1 MKFSKKLWII
11 LSFKRINLL
20 LKTEPLNYLSKDMH
34 LFLSK
39 SDYVSTKV
47 ISLQPFDKHVDLV
60 FSFWQALEVST
71 SSFPFYRKKK
81 ISIYEFFKK
90 RLHIIFIRH
99 NVRCKSL
106 NFEKHQHFTE
116 VTSTK
121 YHTDLKFQK
130 RAAYPRHT
138 KKLRI

>member
-1 MKFSKKLWII
+1 MRHLTNCLFLIEIRELKFSKKLWII

-81 ISIYEFFKK
+81 SVFMNSLRRDFISFSSGIMLDAKVWILRSISILQKW
-90 RLHIIFIRH
+90 L
-99 NVRCKSL
+99 
-106 NFEKHQHFTE
+106 QQ
-116 VTSTK
+116 ST
-121 YHTDLKFQK
+121 TL
-130 RAAYPRHT
+130 T
-138 KKLRI
+138 